1 MKPHFHPFLFHC
13 FPFSPLGTGW
23 SEWSEYTPCSVSCGK
38 GVQQRFRHCLNR
50 PEPGEPSTPRTG
62 KRMSSTQTTPSRQKP
77 YVNIEHPSR
86 KDDMMNNENVNPSSP
101 FTTPFTTSTLTPVE
115 GESMLAE
122 PTVAFADDDYHQPE
136 NNASVDNDEESQETN
151 EDTSTSTTD
160 LHAAIERR
168 FNESTNANSS
178 ERSIQEQH
186 PASSRHFRE
195 IFPQRENQHNGNKP
209 GTPVFSFS
217 RSSRRKARD
226 KKHTTVT
233 ADPLCEGYNI
243 EQRNCN
249 MFECTGETKCAALF
263 HVLIIFL

>member
-1 MKPHFHPFLFHC
+1 
-13 FPFSPLGTGW
+13 
-23 SEWSEYTPCSVSCGK
+23 
-38 GVQQRFRHCLNR
+38 
-50 PEPGEPSTPRTG
+50 
-62 KRMSSTQTTPSRQKP
+62 
-77 YVNIEHPSR
+77 
-86 KDDMMNNENVNPSSP
+86 MMNNENVNPSSP

-263 HVLIIFL
+263 HVLIIFLQFQAFFKRFAIYNYSGDWGKYAIWASTKTGMQFFSLGMHNNTLPYSAEYGQYTKYYENRFL